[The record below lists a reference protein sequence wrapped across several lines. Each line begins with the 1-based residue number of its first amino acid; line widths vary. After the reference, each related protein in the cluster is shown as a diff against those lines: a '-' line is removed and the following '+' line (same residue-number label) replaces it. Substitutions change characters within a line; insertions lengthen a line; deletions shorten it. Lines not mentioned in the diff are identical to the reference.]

1 MDRELRMKKVGST
14 VIKGIIYSIMIL
26 LLILCLAPFYLMII
40 NATHSNQEI
49 LTNVNFLPGG
59 KLLENFRVATS
70 RIDFGRGF
78 LNSIFVS
85 TLSTLIMAYV
95 GSLTAYGFSKYR
107 FRGKGFLFWVMLVT
121 MMLPDQ
127 AFVVGQFKLMGFL
140 NLIDTHWALILPSI
154 VCAGMAFW
162 IKQYCDTTVPNE
174 LIESGRIDGAGELQI
189 FHRLIMPLLLPA
201 IACMSIFNFI
211 NTWNSFMTPLILL
224 ISPEKFTLPLLMTAF
239 TGKLSM
245 DYGAYYCGIAIAT
258 VPIMICYL
266 VFSRFI
272 ISGLTFGAVKE

>member
-1 MDRELRMKKVGST
+1 MNTGKISSRLCHGL
-14 VIKGIIYSIMIL
+14 IYFFMSAL
-26 LLILCLAPFYLMII
+26 LLVSMAPFYLMII
-40 NATHSNQEI
+40 DSTHSNQEI
-49 LTNVNFLPGG
+49 LTNIQLLPGRE
-59 KLLENFRVATS
+59 LIDNFKVATS

-78 LNSIFVS
+78 RNSIFVS
-85 TLSTLIMAYV
+85 TLSTIITAYI

-107 FRGKGFLFWVMLVT
+107 FKGRSFLFWVMLVT
-121 MMLPDQ
+121 MMLPEQ
-127 AFVVGQFKLMGFL
+127 AFIVGQFKLMGFL
-140 NLIDTHWALILPSI
+140 KLIDTHWSLILPSV
-154 VCAGMAFW
+154 VCAGMVFW
-162 IKQYCDTTVPNE
+162 IKQYCDTTIPDE

-211 NTWNSFMTPLILL
+211 SSWNSFMTPLILL

-258 VPIMICYL
+258 VPVMICYL
-266 VFSRFI
+266 LFSKFI